1 VYEVDPNNPQVY
13 ILREPIVVNPN
24 DNDNVI
30 FLLLNG
36 LHYQRIITSDGL
48 YFNQRDRA
56 EELKQKP
63 PLDPPLDETHQDQEP
78 QRERAQAQL
87 QEPQLDPAPLDETHQ
102 DQEPTSHHPQSI
114 PLHVP
119 RSTNPINEFTSNDEN
134 FYGTFPTLFPLGCGL
149 RKPGSIPTADAKHM
163 LNQHS
168 AIFGDSATLIFI
180 MFNQTQRHVVVKA
193 LAGRVK

>member
-1 VYEVDPNNPQVY
+1 M
-13 ILREPIVVNPN
+13 
-24 DNDNVI
+24 
-30 FLLLNG
+30 
-36 LHYQRIITSDGL
+36 DGH

-56 EELKQKP
+56 EELLLEP

-78 QRERAQAQL
+78 QRERAQKNL
-87 QEPQLDPAPLDETHQ
+87 QEPPLDPTPLDETHQ
-102 DQEPTSHHPQSI
+102 DQEPTSHHTQSI

-168 AIFGDSATLIFI
+168 AIFGDSHVIWQEHLEGKRGASLMTCTPFVLLEEYPP
-180 MFNQTQRHVVVKA
+180 NQPSAPPSRA
-193 LAGRVK
+193 LVHSQ